1 MFVNKYD
8 SFRVTD
14 TNPINVKFLSFSGYE
29 TAPTEFYF
37 NCSSSKRIHKSQPL
51 AEKIKTPPI
60 NETFVNSADVKKIKL
75 NPESIEKKFQS
86 NDDSITN
93 FGLLV
98 LCTINMVTNMIQ
110 LYCMYLFSKYLDS

>member
-14 TNPINVKFLSFSGYE
+14 KNPINVKFLSFSGYE

-37 NCSSSKRIHKSQPL
+37 NCTSSKHIYESQPFAVKL
-51 AEKIKTPPI
+51 ETPSK
-60 NETFVNSADVKKIKL
+60 NTTFENSTDVKKIKL
-75 NPESIEKKFQS
+75 NPEPIVKIFQS
-86 NDDSITN
+86 NDDSITD